1 MRRTRSVNPRSG
13 FTILE
18 LLVSISI
25 LALLAAIII
34 PAVQSAR
41 GSARKLSCRNNLR
54 QVGVALQQ
62 YVTTF
67 RQFPKTRS
75 ATGSS
80 FVSLLPWLDQAR
92 LYSSIIEA
100 NKTGKQRAYAQPGV
114 FVCPEDPVAVS
125 RRRATSIGEN
135 VGICVSEK
143 KKETPVGR
151 EYDGI
156 FLTNMQ
162 PQVVRPAG
170 VTDGMSNTAC
180 YAEIVGYPRP
190 DRRRMVYSFSSDGM
204 RCRAVKELASHC
216 RMADKAHPSN
226 GPIRR
231 GSDWIH
237 GGLQLNQY
245 QHVLPPNEREC
256 LFIPNAASEHGAG
269 AHTAMCDGSVKFV
282 SSSVDDAVW
291 QAVGSRN
298 GAEPISQF

>member
-1 MRRTRSVNPRSG
+1 MRRTCRFHNRSG

-18 LLVSISI
+18 FLVSSSI
-25 LALLAAIII
+25 LAVLSAIII

-41 GSARKLSCRNNLR
+41 GASRKVSCRNNLR
-54 QVGVALQQ
+54 QVGIGLQQ
-62 YVTTF
+62 YVAAHG
-67 RQFPKTRS
+67 QFPKTRS

-80 FVSLLPWLDQAR
+80 FVSLLPWLDQASM
-92 LYSSIIEA
+92 YSAIVEA
-100 NKTGKQRAYAQPGV
+100 SRTGKRSAFPQPGV

-135 VGICVSEK
+135 VGICVFEK

-156 FLTNMQ
+156 FLTHMQ
-162 PQVVRPAG
+162 PQIVRPAG

-204 RCRAVKELASHC
+204 RCRAVQELATHC
-216 RMADKAHPSN
+216 RMADKALPSN

-256 LFIPNAASEHGAG
+256 LFIPNAASEHQAG

-291 QAVGSRN
+291 QAAGSRN
-298 GAEPISQF
+298 GAEPLSQF